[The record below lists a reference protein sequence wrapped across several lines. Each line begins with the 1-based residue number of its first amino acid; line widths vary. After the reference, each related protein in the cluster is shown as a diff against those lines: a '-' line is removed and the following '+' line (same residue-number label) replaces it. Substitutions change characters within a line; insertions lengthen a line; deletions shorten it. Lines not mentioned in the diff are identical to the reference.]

1 MLTRFDPFRD
11 LDHLVDQLTSNRTT
25 TDNAMPLDI
34 ARGPNGYVV
43 HADLPGVRSDSI
55 DLSVEG
61 NVLTIRAQRATT
73 VAEDMQML
81 ASERPRGSFVR
92 QLTIGDGF
100 DMDKVDAS
108 YVDGVL
114 TVTLPVSEAAKP
126 RRIAVKDQSSSPP
139 IHAMST

>member
-1 MLTRFDPFRD
+1 
-11 LDHLVDQLTSNRTT
+11 
-25 TDNAMPLDI
+25 
-34 ARGPNGYVV
+34 VV